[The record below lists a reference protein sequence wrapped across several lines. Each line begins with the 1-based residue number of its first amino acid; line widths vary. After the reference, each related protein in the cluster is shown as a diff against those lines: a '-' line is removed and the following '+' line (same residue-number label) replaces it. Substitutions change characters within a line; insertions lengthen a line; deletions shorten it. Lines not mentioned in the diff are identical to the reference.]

1 MLSSYELSF
10 LIDTVLAAVTALSSL
25 IQSWKNKP
33 LNWVGSDPCGSD
45 WDGIRCSNT
54 RITELLDLYFFVPFK
69 FIAPIQ
75 ELPN

>member
-1 MLSSYELSF
+1 MLRSYELSF

-45 WDGIRCSNT
+45 WDGIRCSNS
-54 RITELLDLYFFVPFK
+54 RITELLDLCFFVPFK
-69 FIAPIQ
+69 FVAPIK